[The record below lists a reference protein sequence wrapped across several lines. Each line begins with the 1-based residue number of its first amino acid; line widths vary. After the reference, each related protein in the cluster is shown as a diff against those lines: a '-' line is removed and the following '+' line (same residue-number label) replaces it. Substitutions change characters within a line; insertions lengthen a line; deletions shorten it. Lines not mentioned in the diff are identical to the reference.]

1 MSKEMKKPTVWVI
14 KEQMTRTETGSI
26 PMDYSKAMD
35 YGDLKFITT
44 HDIPLYGG
52 ASSTQD
58 GWNEDVAAFAS
69 QYDPDHDF
77 IITTGQPM
85 AIFMVGWILALLHHE
100 KDPQFL
106 VWRREENRYRP
117 VRPDISKLDS

>member
-1 MSKEMKKPTVWVI
+1 MRKPIVWIV

-35 YGDLKFITT
+35 YGDLRFITT
-44 HDIPLYGG
+44 HDMPLYGG
-52 ASSTQD
+52 ASTAQD
-58 GWNEDVAAFAS
+58 GWNEDVVRFTS
-69 QYDPDHDF
+69 EYDPDHDF

-85 AIFMVGWILALLHHE
+85 AIFMVGWILALCG

-117 VRPDISKLDS
+117 VRPDISSIDS

>member
-1 MSKEMKKPTVWVI
+1 MRKPIVWIV

-35 YGDLKFITT
+35 YGDLRFITT
-44 HDIPLYGG
+44 HDMPLYGG
-52 ASSTQD
+52 ASTAQD
-58 GWNEDVAAFAS
+58 GWNEDVVRFTS
-69 QYDPDHDF
+69 EYDPDHDF

-85 AIFMVGWILALLHHE
+85 AIFMVGWILALCHHE

-117 VRPDISKLDS
+117 VHPDVSSIDS